1 MSASGKMP
9 QGGGRMRGGVREPHM
24 SREDMKKSLGKGSTV
39 WRLFRFIFKNYKF
52 RFGVVLVCI
61 VISALATLAS
71 SLFTKTLIDDY
82 ITPLLSQAVPD
93 FSPLVVALVKLAA
106 VLLVGVAASYSYN
119 LIMIFVGQGTMLKLR
134 QSLFSH
140 MEDLPL
146 SYFDSHSHGDIMSVY
161 TNDVDTLRQVIGNT
175 VPNLFQSLI
184 TLISTFVSMVVL
196 SMPLTLVSIL
206 MAALTVRVTT
216 ALGKI
221 SRAHFVERQKALGA
235 VNGFIEEM
243 VSGQRVVKVYCH
255 EKKAVEDFSVLNE
268 RLRSSAYN
276 ANKIGSMVMPING
289 NIGNLGYV
297 LTAVVGALIAIGGLT
312 AWYMSGI
319 GGATLT
325 LGTLVAFLS
334 LQKNFTRP
342 ISSIS
347 NEINSI
353 AMASAGTDRVY
364 SLLDEPQE
372 VDEGKVT
379 LVNTTVAPD
388 GSLVE
393 SPVRTGSWAWKAV
406 GLSGQ
411 PSTPLRPPGGLRGV
425 PLRLPESL
433 RSESPVAAEG
443 DLASG
448 LASPGRSHPRLV
460 RGRGPLAEQV
470 GGAERSEESGL
481 SEPDADD
488 AGAEGRPATLTPLQ
502 GLVSLEDVDFS
513 YVEGKQVLF
522 DISLTAYPGQKIAFV
537 GGTGAGKTTITNLIN
552 RFYEIQEG
560 TITYDGFDIRRIDK
574 DSLRRSLGIVLQETR
589 LFSASV
595 LDNIRYGRLD
605 ATDEECR
612 EAARLVYADSFIRRL
627 PQGYDT
633 ILAADGGN
641 LSQGERQLLAIARA
655 AVANPPVL
663 ILDEAT
669 SSIDT
674 RTEKL
679 IQKGMDS
686 LMKGRTTFVI
696 AHRLSTVQNANYI
709 MVMDR
714 GRIIE
719 RGRHDELLAQKGK
732 YYELYTGNQITA

>member
-1 MSASGKMP
+1 MNAQKAFAP
-9 QGGGRMRGGVREPHM
+9 GGGTNKARGMREPSHL
-24 SREDMKKSLGKGSTV
+24 SREELKKSLGKGSTV
-39 WRLFRFIFKNYKF
+39 WRLFGFIFKNYKY
-52 RFGVVLVCI
+52 RFLIVLGCI
-61 VISALATLAS
+61 VVSALTTLAS
-71 SLFTKTLIDDY
+71 SLFTKTLIDSY
-82 ITPLLSQAVPD
+82 ITPMLGQAMPD
-93 FSPLVVALVKLAA
+93 FSPLAVALVKLGA
-106 VLLVGVAASYSYN
+106 VLLVGVVASYTYN
-119 LIMIFVGQGTMLKLR
+119 VIMIHVGQGTMLKLR
-134 QSLFSH
+134 EDLFAH

-146 SYFDSHSHGDIMSVY
+146 SYFDSHSHGDVMSVY

-184 TLISTFVSMVVL
+184 TLLSTFISMIVL
-196 SMPLTLVSIL
+196 SLPLTLVSIL

-216 ALGKI
+216 KLGKM
-221 SRAHFVERQKALGA
+221 SKEYFVQRQKNLGI

-255 EKKAVEDFSVLNE
+255 EKKAVEEFAVINENLRNSV
-268 RLRSSAYN
+268 YN
-276 ANKIGSMVMPING
+276 ANKIASVIMPING

-297 LTAVVGALIAIGGLT
+297 LTAVVGALIALGGLT
-312 AWYMSGI
+312 AWYLCGLNGSV
-319 GGATLT
+319 LT
-325 LGTLVAFLS
+325 LGTLVAFLT

-364 SLLDEPQE
+364 GLLDEPAE
-372 VDEGKVT
+372 IDNGNVT
-379 LVNTTVAPD
+379 LVNTFVSNTGNLEV
-388 GSLVE
+388 SE
-393 SPVRTGSWAWKAV
+393 KRTGSWAWMKK
-406 GLSGQ
+406 GGQ
-411 PSTPLRPPGGLRGV
+411 
-425 PLRLPESL
+425 E
-433 RSESPVAAEG
+433 
-443 DLASG
+443 
-448 LASPGRSHPRLV
+448 
-460 RGRGPLAEQV
+460 
-470 GGAERSEESGL
+470 
-481 SEPDADD
+481 
-488 AGAEGRPATLTPLQ
+488 LTPLQ
-502 GLVSLEDVDFS
+502 GLVSLTDVDFS
-513 YVEGKQVLF
+513 YVPEKQVLF
-522 DISLTAYPGQKIAFV
+522 DITLTAYPGQKIAFV

-560 TITYDGFDIRRIDK
+560 TITYDGFDVRDIEK
-574 DSLRRSLGIVLQETR
+574 DSLRRSLGFVLQETK

-612 EAARLVYADSFIRRL
+612 KAAKLVYADSFIRRL
-627 PQGYDT
+627 PKGYHT
-633 ILAADGGN
+633 VLAADGGN

-709 MVMDR
+709 MVMDN

-719 RGRHDELLAQKGK
+719 RGRHDELLSLKGK
-732 YYELYTGNQITA
+732 YYELYTGNQITQ